1 MAAADDTTLGW
12 AQKLISA
19 VQLSAAET
27 GWSPQALAADPNV
40 QVHCPSAMCAHMS
53 LERQRW
59 HTETCRCMLTG
70 LDFAHRCFAAHH
82 VRVTR

>member
-1 MAAADDTTLGW
+1 MKLAAADDTTLGW

-40 QVHCPSAMCAHMS
+40 QVHHTPAMSAHAAPPATIAWPLSVHAHGPWPAQTVLHPFDS
-53 LERQRW
+53 S
-59 HTETCRCMLTG
+59 
-70 LDFAHRCFAAHH
+70 
-82 VRVTR
+82 VN